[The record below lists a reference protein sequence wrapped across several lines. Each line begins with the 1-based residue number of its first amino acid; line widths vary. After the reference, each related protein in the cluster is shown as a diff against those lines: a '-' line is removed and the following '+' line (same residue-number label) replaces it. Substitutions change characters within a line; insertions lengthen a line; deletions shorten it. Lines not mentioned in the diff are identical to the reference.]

1 MDSANSPAVP
11 ADQTAQVPAKSEDKV
26 QIGPLDV

>member
-11 ADQTAQVPAKSEDKV
+11 ADQPAQVPQTSNDKI
-26 QIGPLDV
+26 QIGPLDC

>member
-1 MDSANSPAVP
+1 MDSPNSPATP
-11 ADQTAQVPAKSEDKV
+11 ADQPAQVPQTSDDKV

>member
-11 ADQTAQVPAKSEDKV
+11 AGQPAQVPQTSDDKI
-26 QIGPLDV
+26 QIGPLDC